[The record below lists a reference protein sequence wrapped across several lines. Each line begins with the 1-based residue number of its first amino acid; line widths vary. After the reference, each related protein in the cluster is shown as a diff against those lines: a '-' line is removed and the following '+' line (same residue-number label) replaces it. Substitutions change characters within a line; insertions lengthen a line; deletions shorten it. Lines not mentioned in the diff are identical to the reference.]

1 MNPGLTAGAETQ
13 AAQFSRWGLERRCIP
28 PEPRRFAALC
38 VAFRSEYTRAS
49 SPGGGS
55 SLTRLVSRAPRRS
68 RRSPGFH
75 HRLLSRV
82 APRAIVPGTV
92 LRRILFPGGR
102 SLVAALVAAG
112 CFAACSGAAPGA
124 TTLRVALWAGGYE
137 LDIEQQV
144 AERYE
149 ALRPGTRVLLESAP
163 NGYEER
169 LLTSIAAGRPPDVYL
184 LDSPDIPT
192 FVDRGLAVD
201 LAPYQAALGF
211 RPDRVFPQVLEA
223 FRRGAALFAL
233 PKDFTPMV
241 IYANRAVLAGA
252 GIDRVLATGSDA
264 SASGW
269 TWEDFR
275 RAAHSVTTDRDGD
288 GRPDVYGFDFPRNLS
303 QWVPFVW
310 SAGGDIL
317 APGGDG
323 ATGYLDG
330 PAALSAYAFLT
341 SLAEEGLTPGAQFVQ
356 QADPAR
362 EARFASGEQA
372 FLLSGHWTLPV
383 LHDLVRAGELDLAI
397 LPIPHHPSQP
407 GATSVLYAS
416 GWAVPPNAANLRR
429 AIDLA
434 GFLASPEAQRIR
446 ARSGLAIP
454 ARVDVAAEV
463 VAADPTGVEEAFVA
477 LVEGARMTWGAYVRD
492 FSRVEALAVEIM
504 DRRLLKGEPLEV
516 SAADVARRVDE
527 VLAR

>member
-1 MNPGLTAGAETQ
+1 MNHRVTATA
-13 AAQFSRWGLERRCIP
+13 
-28 PEPRRFAALC
+28 
-38 VAFRSEYTRAS
+38 V
-49 SPGGGS
+49 
-55 SLTRLVSRAPRRS
+55 
-68 RRSPGFH
+68 
-75 HRLLSRV
+75 
-82 APRAIVPGTV
+82 
-92 LRRILFPGGR
+92 RRILFPAAV
-102 SLVAALVAAG
+102 SLAAIACFPAG
-112 CFAACSGAAPGA
+112 SGVSPGV
-124 TTLRVALWAGGYE
+124 TTLRVALWAGGFE
-137 LDIEQQV
+137 LEIEQLV
-144 AERYE
+144 ADRYE

-169 LLTSIAAGRPPDVYL
+169 LLTSIAAGHPPDVYL

-201 LAPYQAALGF
+201 LAPYQEALGF
-211 RPDRVFPQVLEA
+211 HADRVFPQVLEA
-223 FRRGAALFAL
+223 YRRGRALFAL

-241 IYANRAVLAGA
+241 IYANRAVLEGA
-252 GIDRVLATGSDA
+252 GVDRAVVGRNGAW
-264 SASGW
+264 ASGW

-275 RAAHSVTTDRDGD
+275 RAARSVTTDRDGD
-288 GRPDVYGFDFPRNLS
+288 GRPDVYGFDFPRNLF

-317 APGGDG
+317 APRGDR

-341 SLAEEGLTPGAQFVQ
+341 ELAEEGLTPGAQFVQ

-362 EARFASGEQA
+362 EARFASGGQA
-372 FLLSGHWTLPV
+372 FLLSGHWTLP
-383 LHDLVRAGELDLAI
+383 LFHDLVRAGALDLAI

-416 GWAVPPNAANLRR
+416 GWAVPPNAANPRQ

-454 ARVDVAAEV
+454 TRVDVAAEIA
-463 VAADPTGVEEAFVA
+463 AADPTGVEDAFIA
-477 LVEGARMTWGAYVRD
+477 LAERARVTWGATVRD
-492 FSRVEALAVEIM
+492 FSRVERLALEIM
-504 DRRLLKGEPLEV
+504 DRRLLRGEPLEI
-516 SAADVARRVDE
+516 SAAEVARRVDE

>member
-1 MNPGLTAGAETQ
+1 MNPGVTPT
-13 AAQFSRWGLERRCIP
+13 
-28 PEPRRFAALC
+28 
-38 VAFRSEYTRAS
+38 AFR
-49 SPGGGS
+49 
-55 SLTRLVSRAPRRS
+55 
-68 RRSPGFH
+68 
-75 HRLLSRV
+75 RV
-82 APRAIVPGTV
+82 FLPAVVFLA
-92 LRRILFPGGR
+92 
-102 SLVAALVAAG
+102 
-112 CFAACSGAAPGA
+112 AACFPAGSGVTPGV
-124 TTLRVALWAGGYE
+124 TTLRVGLWAGGYE
-137 LDIEQQV
+137 LEIEQQV

-169 LLTSIAAGRPPDVYL
+169 LLTSIAAGHPPDVYL

-201 LAPYQAALGF
+201 LAPYQTALNFHPGE
-211 RPDRVFPQVLEA
+211 VFPQVLEA
-223 FRRGAALFAL
+223 FRRGRALFAL

-241 IYANRAVLAGA
+241 IYANRGVLADAGA
-252 GIDRVLATGSDA
+252 EVP
-264 SASGW
+264 ASGW

-275 RAAHSVTTDRDGD
+275 RAARSVTTDRDGD
-288 GRPDVYGFDFPRNLS
+288 GRLDVWGFDFPRNLF

-317 APGGDG
+317 APGGDR

-341 SLAEEGLTPGAQFVQ
+341 QLAEEGLTPGAQFVQ

-362 EARFASGEQA
+362 VARFASGGQA
-372 FLLSGHWTLPV
+372 FLLSGHWTLP
-383 LHDLVRAGELDLAI
+383 LFRDLMRSGALDLAI

-416 GWAVPPNAANLRR
+416 GWAVPPNAANLRQ

-454 ARVDVAAEV
+454 TRVDVAAEIA
-463 VAADPTGVEEAFVA
+463 AADPTGVEDAFVA
-477 LVEGARMTWGAYVRD
+477 LAERSRVTWGATVRD
-492 FSRVEALAVEIM
+492 FSRVERLALEIM
-504 DRRLLKGEPLEV
+504 DRRLLRGEPLEV
-516 SAADVARRVDE
+516 SASEVARRVDE

>member
-1 MNPGLTAGAETQ
+1 MNRGVSQVERSAGPVRRPLSLPET
-13 AAQFSRWGLERRCIP
+13 
-28 PEPRRFAALC
+28 
-38 VAFRSEYTRAS
+38 
-49 SPGGGS
+49 
-55 SLTRLVSRAPRRS
+55 
-68 RRSPGFH
+68 
-75 HRLLSRV
+75 
-82 APRAIVPGTV
+82 PRAVVPGTIF
-92 LRRILFPGGR
+92 RRILFPAAM
-102 SLVAALVAAG
+102 SLAAG
-112 CFAACSGAAPGA
+112 GWFPACSGVSPGV

-137 LDIEQQV
+137 LEIEQQV

-149 ALRPGTRVLLESAP
+149 ARRPGTRVLLESAP

-169 LLTSIAAGRPPDVYL
+169 LLTSIAAGHPPDVYL

-201 LAPYQAALGF
+201 LAPFQTALNF
-211 RPDRVFPQVLEA
+211 HADKIFPQVLEA
-223 FRRGAALFAL
+223 FRRGRALFAL

-241 IYANRAVLAGA
+241 IYANRAVLARA
-252 GIDRVLATGSDA
+252 GIDRVPGAGADA
-264 SASGW
+264 LASGW
-269 TWEDFR
+269 TWEEFR
-275 RAAHSVTTDRDGD
+275 HAARSATTDRDGD
-288 GRPDVYGFDFPRNLS
+288 GRLDVYGFDFPRNLL

-317 APGGDG
+317 APGGDR

-341 SLAEEGLTPGAQFVQ
+341 ELAEEGLTPGAQFVQ

-362 EARFASGEQA
+362 EARFASGGQA

-383 LHDLVRAGELDLAI
+383 FRDLVRDGALDLAI
-397 LPIPHHPSQP
+397 LPIPHHPSQA

-416 GWAVPPNAANLRR
+416 GWAVPPNAANLRQ

-446 ARSGLAIP
+446 AHSGLAIP
-454 ARVDVAAEV
+454 TRVDVAAEIA
-463 VAADPTGVEEAFVA
+463 AADPTGVEDAFVA
-477 LVEGARMTWGAYVRD
+477 LAERARMTWGAYVRD
-492 FSRVEALAVEIM
+492 FSRIERLAVQIM
-504 DRRLLKGEPLEV
+504 DRRLLTGEPLEV
-516 SAADVARRVDE
+516 SATDVARRVDE